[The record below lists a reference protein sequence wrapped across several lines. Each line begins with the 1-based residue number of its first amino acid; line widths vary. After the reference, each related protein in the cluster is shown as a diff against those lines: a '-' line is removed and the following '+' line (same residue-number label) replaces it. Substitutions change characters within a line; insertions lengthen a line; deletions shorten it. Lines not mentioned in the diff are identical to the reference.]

1 MEPINDTSLLTN
13 KISSFMNNFIPS
25 GIDDSLPENKIINN
39 NYNYQEEISSPSQ
52 NTSNIS
58 NNNPELDSTI
68 KNNFDFT
75 PYNISQ
81 IKKDTSNIRKSNFS
95 KSSKD
100 VSHFS
105 FDMKESK
112 SFSRL
117 QIIQKLLKK
126 ESALKELFI
135 KTSSETLKSIEKEC
149 REIYKKKLEVF
160 TQLQRFTRKEKEVR
174 KYILVDENT
183 QKNKLKNLNNYIP
196 KFLLYL
202 WDEPKLVVKLLQN
215 SNLKDIKS
223 HLAPL
228 ITNNFYENILSVNYI
243 EENFLYVICLLL
255 KDEIQNL
262 NTTNDVQK
270 FLQETPCGYL
280 LDQLINKNDIKSY
293 FKIIIQNVIENIE
306 INCSEKEMNFDT
318 ENIEKEIQKSLKSS
332 SKKKKGEKNLLAK
345 DDIIFRKDIS
355 INKKTTVDD
364 NSTRKNSDINNTD
377 INSDINFDKNSK
389 NSDTSLNAPLNSVNS
404 FVFNGLNIQENEKN
418 KEKELFDMESY
429 DLFSTKYMPDLSIN
443 DLNIRLNT
451 CNNFKMKDYYQF
463 QINNSKQNK
472 LAANND
478 KDNKENI
485 NNNSL
490 DNNFFYSNQKF
501 LDSVFKSKSS
511 DLIIYCYQYDF
522 MKVINII
529 EEIFKSLLNNLPLLP
544 YSIKCLCKMISIL
557 IKKKF
562 HGLSNTEENSFVA
575 KFFFCKLFAPIFR
588 KPATFAL
595 INKYIISGKT
605 ANNLEII
612 TPIILQLVSGRLYRN
627 GGKHSNYTPFNW
639 FFIDQMPSV
648 LKFFEYMTNK
658 VKLPA
663 FIEKCL
669 DDKLDE
675 NFKYDYFEENS
686 DEVICHRSVCF
697 NINDINC
704 LLENMKNC
712 MDILFPKNT
721 QGNTGLKKCFEKLY
735 DNKLNQNIIKELKNA
750 KEYDKSDLLNKEESK
765 LPVINYY
772 LVTDFIYNEKYKYL
786 FLLEQKTPQYS
797 IKELKDIKND
807 EEKIQN
813 NLIKVKNYLNT
824 LLYNYRNLVKTDFE
838 EGTNFNLK
846 NILKELKIFMK
857 SSNFVIDGTIPSEWY
872 INTLLEF
879 LNKIPEE
886 YKKDDFELLFESI
899 EKEITDSINMLD
911 FEILSICLNKIKY
924 IRKNILYYDKAK
936 EILTDIL
943 LNNKVKSF
951 IEDDK
956 LKFELT
962 YIYEKDKK
970 EISINKVKK
979 VEKQLQFLDN
989 MIFQNNTK
997 KGTKICKNIESFI
1010 KNFPILIDSQ
1020 NKGEGKDIFEIQKEL
1035 NLPQKLGEYF
1045 DYIKEYLVKEKKI
1058 KDQKLF
1064 ELIYEKIYDYIMSK
1078 IYDRIFPKEPSKK
1091 DIEIYEKVV
1100 SLSWVEPQHMIFE
1113 KTNYVYDTFLPD
1125 VINNFY
1131 LLDKN
1136 KSPRIKFN
1144 NMSNIFMTITN
1155 IVKFNNSEKS
1165 DIGVDDIMPI
1175 LNYCVI
1181 KAQPIKLY
1189 SNCKFMELY
1198 IGEMKNKNEG
1208 SQLTQLQSICKR
1220 IMEINHNS
1228 LINVDVREF
1237 EKKCFQCLY
1246 EKINSAYKE

>member
-1 MEPINDTSLLTN
+1 MEPKNDFSLQTN
-13 KISSFMNNFIPS
+13 KISSFVNNFIPT
-25 GIDDSLPENKIINN
+25 GIDDSLPESKIFNN
-39 NYNYQEEISSPSQ
+39 DYKDEMSS
-52 NTSNIS
+52 TNIP
-58 NNNPELDSTI
+58 NNDNPEVDSAI
-68 KNNFDFT
+68 KNNFDLT
-75 PYNISQ
+75 PNNISQ
-81 IKKDTSNIRKSNFS
+81 IKKDTSNIKKSNFS
-95 KSSKD
+95 KSAKD
-100 VSHFS
+100 VSHFN
-105 FDMKESK
+105 FDNNYTKESK

-135 KTSSETLKSIEKEC
+135 KTSNETLKSIEKES

-160 TQLQRFTRKEKEVR
+160 TQLQRFTRKEKEIR
-174 KYILVDENT
+174 KYILVDENI

-202 WDEPKLVVKLLQN
+202 WDDPKLVVKLLQN
-215 SNLKDIKS
+215 SDIKDIKNY
-223 HLAPL
+223 LAPL

-306 INCSEKEMNFDT
+306 LNCSEKEMNFDIEVI
-318 ENIEKEIQKSLKSS
+318 ENEVQKSLKNG
-332 SKKKKGEKNLLAK
+332 SKKKKGEKNLLEK
-345 DDIIFRKDIS
+345 DDIIFRKDVS
-355 INKKTTVDD
+355 INRKSNIDD
-364 NSTRKNSDINNTD
+364 NLIIKNNDMNNYINNDIYTD
-377 INSDINFDKNSK
+377 KSSD
-389 NSDTSLNAPLNSVNS
+389 NASVNS
-404 FVFNGLNIQENEKN
+404 SINTPLNPANTLIFNGLNLQENEKN
-418 KEKELFDMESY
+418 KEKDLFDMESY
-429 DLFSTKYMPDLSIN
+429 DIFSTKYMPDLSIN
-443 DLNIRLNT
+443 DLNLKLNT
-451 CNNFKMKDYYQF
+451 CDNFKMKDYYQF
-463 QINNSKQNK
+463 QINNSRK
-472 LAANND
+472 LNND
-478 KDNKENI
+478 KENKENTD
-485 NNNSL
+485 NNSSS
-490 DNNFFYSNQKF
+490 NNYFYSNQKF
-501 LDSVFKSKSS
+501 LDSVFKSKNS

-605 ANNLEII
+605 AKNLEII

-627 GGKHSNYTPFNW
+627 GGKHTNYTPFNW
-639 FFIDQMPSV
+639 FFMDQMPSV
-648 LKFFEYMTNK
+648 LKFFEYITNK
-658 VKLPA
+658 VKLPS

-669 DDKLDE
+669 DDKLDD
-675 NFKYDYFEENS
+675 NFKYNYFEENP
-686 DEVICHRSVCF
+686 DEIICHRSICF

-704 LLENMKNC
+704 LLENMKNNI
-712 MDILFPKNT
+712 DILFPKNYS
-721 QGNTGLKKCFEKLY
+721 GNIGLKKCFEKLY
-735 DNKLNQNIIKELKNA
+735 DNKLNQNIIKELKIS
-750 KEYDKSDLLNKEESK
+750 KEYDKNDLLNKEFESK
-765 LPVINYY
+765 LPIINYY

-786 FLLEQKTPQYS
+786 FLLEQKTPHYS
-797 IKELKDIKND
+797 IKELKDIKN
-807 EEKIQN
+807 EEENIQN

-824 LLYNYRNLVKTDFE
+824 LLYNYRYLVKTDFE

-846 NILKELKIFMK
+846 NILRELKIFMK

-872 INTLLEF
+872 INTLIEF
-879 LNKIPEE
+879 LNKIPEQ
-886 YKKDDFELLFESI
+886 YKKNDFELLFDSI
-899 EKEITDSINMLD
+899 EKEISDSINMLD

-924 IRKNILYYDKAK
+924 IRKNILYYDNAK
-936 EILTDIL
+936 EILIDIL
-943 LNNKVKSF
+943 LNNKVKSI
-951 IEDDK
+951 IEDEK

-962 YIYEKDKK
+962 YIYEKDQK

-997 KGTKICKNIESFI
+997 KGTKICRNIESFT
-1010 KNFPILIDSQ
+1010 KNFPILIDSLS
-1020 NKGEGKDIFEIQKEL
+1020 KGDGKDIFDIQKEL
-1035 NLPQKLGEYF
+1035 NIPQKLGEYF
-1045 DYIKEYLVKEKKI
+1045 DYIKEYLIKEKKI
-1058 KDQKLF
+1058 KNQKLF
-1064 ELIYEKIYDYIMSK
+1064 ELVNEKIYDYIMSK

-1091 DIEIYEKVV
+1091 DIEIYEKAI
-1100 SLSWVEPQHMIFE
+1100 SLSWVEPQHIIFE

-1136 KSPRIKFN
+1136 KSPRIKFK

-1228 LINVDVREF
+1228 LIDVDVREF
-1237 EKKCFQCLY
+1237 EKKSFQCLY
-1246 EKINSAYKE
+1246 ERINYIYKE